1 MIELNNLTVSLG
13 NQIILQ
19 DLNLHLPRGEM
30 VVIVGKSGSGKSVL
44 MRTILGLIKPQ
55 AGTVLVDGED
65 IFSLSNQQLNQ
76 TRRKIG
82 MLFQGAALIDSLNV
96 FQNVALPL
104 VEHQK
109 LSESE
114 LQNEVFHTLKLVGL
128 PNVAA
133 KYPSELSG
141 GMKKRVG
148 LARAIIMQP
157 QYIIYD
163 EPTTGLDPYIAGGI
177 LQLIEKMQK
186 NVSSIIVSHD
196 LRCLEKLASRLVM
209 LDDKKIIF
217 DGTYQDFKKSQNIKI
232 RKFLA

>member
-114 LQNEVFHTLKLVGL
+114 LQNEVFH
-128 PNVAA
+128 
-133 KYPSELSG
+133 
-141 GMKKRVG
+141 
-148 LARAIIMQP
+148 
-157 QYIIYD
+157 
-163 EPTTGLDPYIAGGI
+163 
-177 LQLIEKMQK
+177 
-186 NVSSIIVSHD
+186 
-196 LRCLEKLASRLVM
+196 
-209 LDDKKIIF
+209 
-217 DGTYQDFKKSQNIKI
+217 
-232 RKFLA
+232 